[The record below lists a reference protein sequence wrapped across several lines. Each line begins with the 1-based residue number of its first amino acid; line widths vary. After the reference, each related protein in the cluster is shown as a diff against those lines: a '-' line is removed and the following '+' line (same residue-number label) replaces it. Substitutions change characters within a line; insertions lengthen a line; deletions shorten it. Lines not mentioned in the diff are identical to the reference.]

1 SILSRWFRKTCQHP
15 VMHYQS
21 KKFKYQ
27 EASYVGRVSFGLK
40 DAASGGLNSGDVS
53 LKLLNVKTEDAGDFV
68 CYVSSSQGYD
78 SAPVNLIVTASG
90 SPPFLSVVWGEDDK
104 VNVSCESEG
113 WYPQPVLRWSDKKQ
127 DVKPQSL
134 VYRNLSSGLFLVH
147 SWLLL
152 SSTSEPSCSV
162 GLSDKE
168 VKEAKV
174 SLGTLHNTAKPGKE
188 NFCGWVAF
196 ALLLVATLVLAAL
209 GVMYYRKKG
218 TEYIHNTFI

>member
-1 SILSRWFRKTCQHP
+1 
-15 VMHYQS
+15 M
-21 KKFKYQ
+21 
-27 EASYVGRVSFGLK
+27 
-40 DAASGGLNSGDVS
+40 
-53 LKLLNVKTEDAGDFV
+53 
-68 CYVSSSQGYD
+68 
-78 SAPVNLIVTASG
+78 
-90 SPPFLSVVWGEDDK
+90 WGEDDK

-174 SLGTLHNTAKPGKE
+174 SLGPLHKTLEPGKE
-188 NFCGWVAF
+188 TFCVCVIVILCLF
-196 ALLLVATLVLAAL
+196 VFDC
-209 GVMYYRKKG
+209 K
-218 TEYIHNTFI
+218 